1 MTSLPN
7 KFHIHPEFSKWE
19 QWKPER
25 MGFINLQQIRIS
37 EKSQV
42 VTRLWHSE

>member
-19 QWKPER
+19 QWKPEM

-37 EKSQV
+37 EKKPSGHKTVAQ
-42 VTRLWHSE
+42 